1 MRTVL
6 MTLAAALVLVCGS
19 GCVVASTTQHGVC
32 GKSVVVWNDDIYVVD
47 VKARKAHRVEVE
59 PYAESETI
67 ETIII
72 QEDEEA
78 RAAADGRTLASS
90 R

>member
-19 GCVVASTTQHGVC
+19 GCVVASTTRHSVC
-32 GKSVVVWNDDIYVVD
+32 GKSAVVWNDDIYVVD
-47 VKARKAHRVEVE
+47 LKARKAHRVQVE
-59 PYAESETI
+59 PCAESETI

-72 QEDEEA
+72 EEEEEA
-78 RAAADGRTLASS
+78 RAAADCCTLASS

>member
-1 MRTVL
+1 MRTVM

-19 GCVVASTTQHGVC
+19 GCLVASTTQHGVC
-32 GKSVVVWNDDIYVVD
+32 GRSAVVWNDDIYVVD
-47 VKARKAHRVEVE
+47 LKARKARRVQME
-59 PYAESETI
+59 PCAESETI

-72 QEDEEA
+72 EEDEEA
-78 RAAADGRTLASS
+78 RAAADGRSLASS